1 MDVPAPSSRAGCNRN
16 MGSPVTE
23 PSDDPYGVPATMNFD
38 GYLELCSPSLADQL
52 YSLVNDPSAH
62 QMFAMWSSL
71 GSSPRASGM
80 SEDMPLGAYA
90 GVSEAVAAAPPQK
103 NDLVASENPAETGRV
118 ARSSGEPGADS
129 DPGQGR
135 TSLVPR
141 PVGGNFLADRMLMA
155 LSFFRESLGD
165 GVLAQVWMP
174 VEHEGH
180 AVLSTSDQPFLLDQ
194 SLAGYREVSRNFVFS
209 AKEETG
215 LHPGLPGRVFIS
227 GVPEWTSN
235 VLYYSKPEYLRMEY
249 ALHHEV
255 RGSLAMPIYDP
266 SKGSC
271 CAVLE
276 LITKREKPDFN
287 AEMDN
292 VRQALQAV
300 NLKTTKDCSNQ
311 KFYTENQ
318 KAAFTEILDVL
329 RAICHAH
336 MLPLALTWV
345 PMSNGIDGAYVVG
358 RDGGLG
364 SQSGK
369 EILCVHESACYVND
383 AKMKGFFH
391 ACAESPLEKGQGIAG
406 RALKSNLPFFS
417 PNIREYSIKDYP
429 LAHHARKFGL
439 HAAVAIRLRSTYTGN
454 DDYILEF
461 FLPINCKGSEEQQM
475 LLNNL
480 SSTMQRICKS
490 LRTVAESEVDKVDA
504 RNAVLYKTTS
514 ESVSPTGHSESSS
527 HCDKPITE
535 ASFQDLSLVDKQGY
549 MEPEQVQ
556 SSSMRLA
563 EKKRSTAEKNISLD
577 VLRKYFSG
585 SLKDAAKSLGVC
597 PTTLKRICRA
607 HGISRWPSR
616 KINKVNRSLKKIQTV
631 INSVHGVDSSLQY
644 DPGTGSLVPAASLP
658 EKRPASSTDA
668 LPALS
673 SGKTVEQKSVPK
685 SEQAYSSPDGWQS
698 ESYQV
703 QLSDAEKGEGGEF
716 HMQTSNHSDI
726 GNHTSYGANVTP
738 HVSPEGTQGQ
748 SYPVG
753 TVSAFHPKETGCVS
767 PFVSARP
774 TAENTGD
781 QIVGR
786 NSPSLQ
792 QADIDMVDDAF
803 QKTNMV
809 DDHEAREHT
818 HPSTSGMTD
827 SSSGSA
833 SSHPTFKKEP
843 GHALKGKSGPTL
855 TVKATYNGDTVRFKF
870 LPSQGWYQLLEE
882 IAKRFK
888 LSTGT
893 FQLKYKD
900 DEDEWVILANDSD
913 LQECVDVM
921 DSMGSCNVKL
931 QVRDLPC
938 LISSSSGSSTCLRLP
953 T

>member
-1 MDVPAPSSRAGCNRN
+1 MDVPAPSSRAGCSGSI
-16 MGSPVTE
+16 GSPL
-23 PSDDPYGVPATMNFD
+23 DDPYGAAAMMNFD
-38 GYLELCSPSLADQL
+38 GYSELCSSPSLTDQL
-52 YSLVNDPSAH
+52 FSLLNDSSTH

-71 GSSPRASGM
+71 GSSPRAPGI
-80 SEDMPLGAYA
+80 SEDMQLDSFSSGPGLQKTDLEPLA
-90 GVSEAVAAAPPQK
+90 
-103 NDLVASENPAETGRV
+103 NPAETGRV
-118 ARSSGEPGADS
+118 AKSSGELGSVGDLQ
-129 DPGQGR
+129 QGS

-141 PVGGNFLADRMLMA
+141 PVAGNLLAERMLMA
-155 LSFFRESLGD
+155 LNLFRQSLGG

-174 VEHEGH
+174 VEQEGH
-180 AVLSTSDQPFLLDQ
+180 VVLSTCEQPFLLDQ
-194 SLAGYREVSRNFVFS
+194 ALAGYREISRQFVFS
-209 AKEETG
+209 AKEETS
-215 LHPGLPGRVFIS
+215 LYPGVPGRVFIS

-249 ALHHEV
+249 AVRHDV

-276 LITKREKPDFN
+276 LITKNEKPDFD

-292 VRQALQAV
+292 LRQALQAV
-300 NLKTTKDCSNQ
+300 NLNTTRDCSNG
-311 KFYTENQ
+311 KFYSENQ

-345 PMSNGIDGAYVVG
+345 PTSDGSSDGHVVEQESVFDS
-358 RDGGLG
+358 R
-364 SQSGK
+364 SGK
-369 EILCVHESACYVND
+369 AMLSIHKSACYVND
-383 AKMKGFFH
+383 AKMQGFFH
-391 ACAESPLEKGQGIAG
+391 ACAESHLEKGQGIVG

-439 HAAVAIRLRSTYTGN
+439 HAAVAIRLRSTYTGD

-461 FLPINCKGSEEQQM
+461 FLPVNCTGSEEQQL

-490 LRTVAESEVDKVDA
+490 LRTVSEAEVVKVDA
-504 RNAVLYKTTS
+504 CTTLMYKTTS
-514 ESVSPTGHSESSS
+514 GSCLPAGHSESSS
-527 HCDKPITE
+527 HCDQPVTE
-535 ASFQDLSLVDKQGY
+535 KAFQDLSLVDKHGDTA
-549 MEPEQVQ
+549 EQ
-556 SSSMRLA
+556 SSSARLA
-563 EKKRSTAEKNISLD
+563 EKRRSTAEKNIGID

-597 PTTLKRICRA
+597 PTTLKRICRQ

-644 DPGTGSLVPAASLP
+644 DPASGSLVPAVSMP
-658 EKRPASSTDA
+658 EKMPFPSSD
-668 LPALS
+668 ALS
-673 SGKTVEQKSVPK
+673 SPSVGKSTDEKSGPK
-685 SEQAYSSPDGWQS
+685 SEQGYSSPEGW
-698 ESYQV
+698 ERENC
-703 QLSDAEKGEGGEF
+703 QLELPDARKGEGNEF
-716 HMQTSNHSDI
+716 HMQTRNYSGSDNHA
-726 GNHTSYGANVTP
+726 SYDAIVTD
-738 HVSPEGTQGQ
+738 HLNSEGTQGPL
-748 SYPVG
+748 Y
-753 TVSAFHPKETGCVS
+753 
-767 PFVSARP
+767 P
-774 TAENTGD
+774 TAVVGSLHHKEPGYINHSVSVCPGFGTIED
-781 QIVGR
+781 QIAGR
-786 NSPSLQ
+786 NSPPIQ
-792 QADIDMVDDAF
+792 PADIDMF
-803 QKTNMV
+803 G
-809 DDHEAREHT
+809 DHGDREHT

-833 SSHPTFKKEP
+833 SSHPTFKKNP
-843 GHALKGKSGPTL
+843 SHSLKDKSSPAL

-870 LPSQGWYQLLEE
+870 MPSLGWYHLLDE

-888 LSTGT
+888 LSTGV

-900 DEDEWVILANDSD
+900 DEDEWVIMANESD

-921 DSMGSCNVKL
+921 DSMGTHNVKL

-938 LISSSSGSSTCLRLP
+938 LISSSGSSTCLQLEGQNS
-953 T
+953 

>member
-1 MDVPAPSSRAGCNRN
+1 MDVPMPSQSNRAGCN
-16 MGSPVTE
+16 GSVGS
-23 PSDDPYGVPATMNFD
+23 PSDDPYGVTAMMNFD
-38 GYLELCSPSLADQL
+38 GYSELCGSPSLADQL
-52 YSLVNDPSAH
+52 FSLLNDSSTQ

-71 GSSPRASGM
+71 GSSPRASGV
-80 SEDMPLGAYA
+80 SEDMQLDAYSSVP
-90 GVSEAVAAAPPQK
+90 GDQK
-103 NDLVASENPAETGRV
+103 VDLVSSVNPAETGTGRM
-118 ARSSGEPGADS
+118 AKSSGDLGS
-129 DPGQGR
+129 DGDPEQGS

-141 PVGGNFLADRMLMA
+141 PIAGNLLADRMLMA
-155 LSFFRESLGD
+155 LSLFRKSLGG

-174 VEHEGH
+174 VEQEGH
-180 AVLSTSDQPFLLDQ
+180 VVLSTCEQPFLLDQ
-194 SLAGYREVSRNFVFS
+194 ALAGYREVSRHFVFS

-215 LHPGLPGRVFIS
+215 LQPGLPGRVFIS

-249 ALHHEV
+249 ALHHDV

-276 LITKREKPDFN
+276 LITKKEKPDFA

-292 VRQALQAV
+292 LRHALQAV
-300 NLKTTKDCSNQ
+300 NLETAKDCIDQ
-311 KFYTENQ
+311 KVYSANQ

-345 PMSNGIDGAYVVG
+345 PSSNGS
-358 RDGGLG
+358 DGGYVGHDSVLD

-369 EILCVHESACYVND
+369 TILRIHESACYVND
-383 AKMKGFFH
+383 AKMQGFFH
-391 ACAESPLEKGQGIAG
+391 ACTETHLEKGQGIAG

-417 PNIREYSIKDYP
+417 PNIREYGIKDYP

-439 HAAVAIRLRSTYTGN
+439 HAAVAIRLRSTYTGD

-461 FLPINCKGSEEQQM
+461 FLPINCTGSEEQQM

-490 LRTVAESEVDKVDA
+490 LRTVSEAEVDKVDA
-504 RNAVLYKTTS
+504 CTAVMYKATS
-514 ESVSPTGHSESSS
+514 GSCLPTGQSESSS
-527 HCDKPITE
+527 RGDQPATE
-535 ASFQDLSLVDKQGY
+535 EAFQDLSLIDKQRG
-549 MEPEQVQ
+549 MSEQAQ
-556 SSSMRLA
+556 SSTMRLA
-563 EKKRSTAEKNISLD
+563 EKKRSTAEKNIGMD

-597 PTTLKRICRA
+597 PTTLKRICRT

-644 DPGTGSLVPAASLP
+644 DPATGSLVPAVSLP
-658 EKRPASSTDA
+658 EKTSFPSCDAVSS
-668 LPALS
+668 PS
-673 SGKTVEQKSVPK
+673 VGKTVDEKSGPK
-685 SEQAYSSPDGWQS
+685 SEQGYSSPEGWER
-698 ESYQV
+698 ESC
-703 QLSDAEKGEGGEF
+703 QLQRPDAQKGEGDEF
-716 HMQTSNHSDI
+716 HMQTSNYSGSGDHA
-726 GNHTSYGANVTP
+726 SYGANVT
-738 HVSPEGTQGQ
+738 HHINSEGTQEPL
-748 SYPVG
+748 YPIG
-753 TVSAFHPKETGCVS
+753 AVSALHDKETGCIE
-767 PFVSARP
+767 PSARVLP
-774 TAENTGD
+774 SIKTTRD

-786 NSPSLQ
+786 NSPPAQ
-792 QADIDMVDDAF
+792 QADIDMFDDR
-803 QKTNMV
+803 
-809 DDHEAREHT
+809 EGREHT

-833 SSHPTFKKEP
+833 SSHPTFKKNP
-843 GHALKGKSGPTL
+843 ARPLKDKSSPAL

-870 LPSQGWYQLLEE
+870 LPSMGWYNLLEE

-888 LSTGT
+888 LSMGV

-900 DEDEWVILANDSD
+900 DEDEWVIMANDSD

-921 DSMGSCNVKL
+921 DSMGTRNVKL

-938 LISSSSGSSTCLRLP
+938 LISSSGSSSCLQLEGHNS
-953 T
+953 